1 MKFIP
6 APEYKVRQQLVDII
20 KLFHQREWSPATST
34 NYSFRTP
41 EVEEKVYTISRSGV
55 DKYYF
60 NEHDFMH
67 IDGAGKPTADYAHL
81 KPSAETG
88 LHTMLYSQYA
98 DCQAILHTHSLLSTV
113 LSAKYEKQKGFFIEN
128 LEVLKALRGI
138 TTHETKVWIPIFP
151 NSQDIATLS
160 LEVKAYLDQ
169 NPNTFGFL
177 LGGHG
182 LYAWGNSL
190 AEAKRHTEAF
200 EFLFACFDKANS
212 LLA

>member
-1 MKFIP
+1 
-6 APEYKVRQQLVDII
+6 
-20 KLFHQREWSPATST
+20 
-34 NYSFRTP
+34 
-41 EVEEKVYTISRSGV
+41 
-55 DKYYF
+55 
-60 NEHDFMH
+60 
-67 IDGAGKPTADYAHL
+67 
-81 KPSAETG
+81 
-88 LHTMLYSQYA
+88 
-98 DCQAILHTHSLLSTV
+98 
-113 LSAKYEKQKGFFIEN
+113 
-128 LEVLKALRGI
+128 
-138 TTHETKVWIPIFP
+138 VWIPIFP